1 MILILD
7 AHALLWWL
15 ADESRLAVPARRSIA
30 DPANDVLAS
39 AASIW
44 ELEVKRVAGRVD
56 APSDILDAL
65 RAAQI
70 DALPVTAA
78 DAVEAAR
85 LPGHHRD
92 PFDRMVIA
100 QAMRLDALI
109 VTRDRE
115 FAAYDVRVL
124 PA

>member
-1 MILILD
+1 MILLLD
-7 AHALLWWL
+7 AHALLWLL
-15 ADESRLAVPARRSIA
+15 ADDPKLASAARRSLA

-44 ELEVKRVAGRVD
+44 EIEVKRLAGRVE
-56 APSDILDAL
+56 APSDILEAIH
-65 RAAQI
+65 ASQI

-85 LPGHHRD
+85 LPGHHRN
-92 PFDRMVIA
+92 PLARMVIA
-100 QAMRLDALI
+100 QAMRLDAVI
-109 VTRDRE
+109 VTRDRAM
-115 FAAYDVRVL
+115 AAYDVRVL